1 MVVIVMGV
9 AGSGKS
15 TVGLLLAS
23 RLGWQFVEG
32 DEYHSPSSVDR
43 MRAGI
48 PLSDADRQPWLAKL
62 AALIAGWNTAGEDAV
77 LTCSALRR
85 AYREQLGLGD
95 GILYVYLKGTR
106 VELEQRLRDRQSH
119 FAGVELL
126 ESQLATLEE
135 PAGDEPAV
143 TVPLSDTPRQIVDR
157 VASLLADR
165 ENTRD
170 ANSLE

>member
-1 MVVIVMGV
+1 MVIIVMGV

-15 TVGLLLAS
+15 TIGSLLAS

-32 DEYHSPSSVDR
+32 DEYHSPANVEK

-48 PLSDADRQPWLAKL
+48 PLTDADRQPWLAKL
-62 AALIAGWNTAGEDAV
+62 AALIVGWNTAGENTV

-85 AYREQLGLGD
+85 SYREQLGLGE
-95 GILYVYLKGTR
+95 GIMYVYLKGTR
-106 VELEQRLRDRQSH
+106 AELEQRLRDRKSH

-135 PAGDEPAV
+135 PAPDEPAV
-143 TVPLSDTPRQIVDR
+143 TVPLSDTPGQIVDR
-157 VASLLADR
+157 VVRVLADR
-165 ENTRD
+165 ENRRD
-170 ANSLE
+170 A